1 MRYSKLVF
9 LLLFFNI
16 PSLAQLGYTFDNHS
30 ITLPDTTIR
39 LDAFSLPVP
48 SEKEDVKAVGM
59 GKTQIA
65 NGKDF
70 NAMMYNPA
78 LLSRKRFSIDALI
91 VGVSLPPKTYDAANY
106 LVNHLDEFKNAVS
119 LKEVWAGIDDFNNA
133 VQNNDFNQELT
144 ALKRIQEG
152 MRFPK
157 EILDKVVGSTDNP
170 TTHGIR
176 IIPAFSLQ
184 INNFGFTLYSVAQS
198 AFEVEQSPV
207 IDALLA
213 VQLPEDLTDPQQVA
227 NAILSMEGIL
237 QPIQEL
243 DNFDDAL
250 PVAYSLSYVDLVGA
264 LGYSY
269 DVTPSL
275 SIGANLKVIHR
286 RFSAKRILF
295 KEYENILNILKRDLN
310 EYITG
315 VTLDIGGLYKFPN
328 GTEVGLSIQNIVP
341 VQKITS
347 TLTADFAYTYFDY
360 ERNAQGQKVVNG
372 QGDTVLQSINQ
383 PVKVEWPFDLKL
395 PMIINIGATH
405 PVTENWDISLDWAD
419 IAKQDDIRF
428 VDYAE
433 RFRIGTEYR
442 LDAIKEKLGVA
453 FRVGMADERFTGG
466 IGFNLYKALQ
476 IDGAYA
482 YDNYVEAYSYYA
494 QIKLGW

>member
-1 MRYSKLVF
+1 MKYSKLLF
-9 LLLFFNI
+9 LLFLFNI
-16 PSLAQLGYTFDNHS
+16 PLLGQLGYTFDEHS
-30 ITLPDTTIR
+30 LTLPDTTIR

-48 SEKEDVKAVGM
+48 SEKEDVKAIGM

-70 NAMMYNPA
+70 NAMLYNPA
-78 LLSRKRFSIDALI
+78 LLSRKRFSIDALS
-91 VGVSLPPKTYDAANY
+91 VSVSLPPKTYDAANY
-106 LVNHLDEFKNAVS
+106 LVNHLNEFKDAVS

-133 VQNNDFNQELT
+133 AKIGDINQELT

-157 EILDKVVGSTDNP
+157 EILDNVVGSTDSP
-170 TTHGIR
+170 VTHGIR

-213 VQLPEDLTDPQQVA
+213 VELPDDLNDPQQVA
-227 NAILSMEGIL
+227 NAILSMQGIL
-237 QPIQEL
+237 QPLQEL
-243 DNFDDAL
+243 TSFDEVM

-264 LGYSY
+264 FGYSY
-269 DVTPSL
+269 DVKPNF

-286 RFSAKRILF
+286 RFSAKRLLF
-295 KEYENILNILKRDLN
+295 KEYENILNILKRDLS

-315 VTLDIGGLYKFPN
+315 VTLDIGGLYKFPT
-328 GTEVGLSIQNIVP
+328 GTEVGLSIQNIIP

-347 TLTADFAYTYFDY
+347 TLKANFAYTYFDY
-360 ERNAQGQKVVNG
+360 ETNAQGQKVVN
-372 QGDTVLQSINQ
+372 QGDTVLQSVNQ
-383 PVKVEWPFDLKL
+383 TVKVEWPFDLKL
-395 PMIINIGATH
+395 PMIINVGATH
-405 PVTENWDISLDWAD
+405 PITENWDVSLDWVD
-419 IAKQDDIRF
+419 ISDQDIKF
-428 VDYAE
+428 TDYTE
-433 RFRIGTEYR
+433 KFRIGTEYR
-442 LDAIKEKLGVA
+442 LDAIKQKLGVA
-453 FRVGMADERFTGG
+453 FRLGMADEKFTGG
-466 IGFNLYKALQ
+466 IGFNIYKALQ

>member
-1 MRYSKLVF
+1 MKYFKLLF
-9 LLLFFNI
+9 LLLLFNI
-16 PSLAQLGYTFDNHS
+16 PLFAQLGYTFDDHS
-30 ITLPDTTIR
+30 LTLPDTTIR
-39 LDAFSLPVP
+39 LDPFSLPVP

-78 LLSRKRFSIDALI
+78 LLSRKRFSIDALS

-133 VQNNDFNQELT
+133 AKANDINQELT

-170 TTHGIR
+170 VTHGIR

-213 VQLPEDLTDPQQVA
+213 VDLPDDLNDPQQVA
-227 NAILSMEGIL
+227 NAILSMQGIL
-237 QPIQEL
+237 QPLQNL
-243 DNFDDAL
+243 TSFDEVM

-264 LGYSY
+264 FGYSY
-269 DVTPSL
+269 DVTPNL

-286 RFSAKRILF
+286 RFSAKRLLF

-315 VTLDIGGLYKFPN
+315 VTLDIGGLYKFPT
-328 GTEVGLSIQNIVP
+328 GTEVGLSIQNLIP

-347 TLTADFAYTYFDY
+347 TLQANFAFTYFDY
-360 ERNAQGQKVVNG
+360 ERNAQGQKVVND
-372 QGDTVLQSINQ
+372 QKDTVLQSVNQ
-383 PVKVEWPFDLKL
+383 DVKVEWPFDLKL

-405 PVTENWDISLDWAD
+405 PITENWDVSLDWVD
-419 IAKQDDIRF
+419 ISEQDDK
-428 VDYAE
+428 D
-433 RFRIGTEYR
+433 
-442 LDAIKEKLGVA
+442 
-453 FRVGMADERFTGG
+453 
-466 IGFNLYKALQ
+466 LQ
-476 IDGAYA
+476 ITLKDSELVR
-482 YDNYVEAYSYYA
+482 NT
-494 QIKLGW
+494 GWMQ

>member
-1 MRYSKLVF
+1 MKYSRILF
-9 LLLFFNI
+9 LLLLFNM
-16 PSLAQLGYTFDNHS
+16 PLLAQFGYTFDDHS

-39 LDAFSLPVP
+39 LDAYSLPVP

-70 NAMMYNPA
+70 NAMLYNPA
-78 LLSRKRFSIDALI
+78 LLSRKRFSIDALS
-91 VGVSLPPKTYDAANY
+91 VNVSLPPKTYDAANY
-106 LVNHLDEFKNAVS
+106 LVDHLDEFKDALS

-133 VQNNDFNQELT
+133 AKTDDINQELI

-152 MRFPK
+152 MKFPK
-157 EILDKVVGSTDNP
+157 EILDKVVGSTDDP
-170 TTHGIR
+170 ITHGIR
-176 IIPAFSLQ
+176 IIPAFSMQ

-213 VQLPEDLTDPQQVA
+213 VELPEDLNDPQQVA
-227 NAILSMEGIL
+227 TAILSMEGIL

-243 DNFDDAL
+243 NSFDDAL

-264 LGYSY
+264 FGYSY
-269 DVTPSL
+269 DVTPNL

-310 EYITG
+310 QYITG
-315 VTLDIGGLYKFPN
+315 VTLDIGGLYKFPI
-328 GTEVGLSIQNIVP
+328 GTEVGLSIQNIIP

-347 TLTADFAYTYFDY
+347 TLKANFAYTYFDY
-360 ERNAQGQKVVNG
+360 KTNAQGQKVVNN
-372 QGDTVLQSINQ
+372 QGDTVLQSVNQ
-383 PVKVEWPFDLKL
+383 TVKVEWPFDLKL
-395 PMIINIGATH
+395 PMIINVGATH
-405 PVTENWDISLDWAD
+405 PITQNWDVSLDWVD
-419 IAKQDDIRF
+419 ISDQDIKF
-428 VDYAE
+428 TDYTE

-442 LDAIKEKLGVA
+442 LDAIKQKLGVA
-453 FRVGMADERFTGG
+453 FRLGMADEKLTGG
-466 IGFNLYKALQ
+466 IGFNIYKALQ

-482 YDNYVEAYSYYA
+482 YDNYVESYSYYA